1 MKRNILINNSRNA
14 LIITDDL
21 NRGIEL
27 IAEDSALDEEIFAFD
42 TYLHV
47 CYCFKNAVN
56 GCKVEEEGVPL
67 LQFRSF
73 SKYLGNNPTEI
84 YKALIKSLIKL

>member
-1 MKRNILINNSRNA
+1 MKRNIIINSGRNA

-21 NRGIEL
+21 NRGLQL

-42 TYLHV
+42 THLHV
-47 CYCFKNAVN
+47 CYCFKNTIN
-56 GCKVEEEGVPL
+56 GCKVVEENVPL
-67 LQFRSF
+67 SQFRSF
-73 SKYLGNNPTEI
+73 SQYLGNNPSEI